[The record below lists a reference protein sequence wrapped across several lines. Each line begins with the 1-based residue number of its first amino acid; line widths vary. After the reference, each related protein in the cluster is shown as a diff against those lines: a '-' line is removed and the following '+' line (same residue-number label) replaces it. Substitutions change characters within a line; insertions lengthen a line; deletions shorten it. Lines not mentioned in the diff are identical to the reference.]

1 MAVLITGGAG
11 FIGSRLAAYL
21 MSQGE
26 QVIVFDN
33 FNAYYDPGIKRQNVA
48 ALGDQVV
55 IVEGDVR
62 DRAAVDALFKTY
74 PIRRV
79 AHLAGMSNVRYSMD
93 QGTLYSD
100 VNTTGSVNMMD
111 AARLNHVE
119 GFVLAS
125 TSSVYG
131 STTRIPFVEDDAA
144 ATPLA
149 PYPASKRA
157 AEIFAHTY
165 HHMYGLNVN
174 VLRFFNVY
182 GPNGRPDM
190 MPIKV
195 LKAIYYGTP
204 IQVFS
209 GGELKRDWTY
219 IDDVVQGVTSA
230 LQRPM
235 GYQIINMGFGAPI
248 TLNAFIHIYEQL
260 IGKQA
265 IIEDAPTPPSE
276 PLITYCDNNRARALL
291 GFAPSTPIEQ
301 GLANTWAWYQRQYL
315 SELP

>member
-301 GLANTWAWYQRQYL
+301 GLANTWAWYQRQFL

>member
-11 FIGSRLAAYL
+11 FIGSRLAAHW
-21 MSQGE
+21 MSQSE
-26 QVIVFDN
+26 QVIIFDN
-33 FNAYYDPGIKRQNVA
+33 FNTYYDPAIKRQNVA
-48 ALGDQVV
+48 ALGDHV
-55 IVEGDVR
+55 ILVEGDVR
-62 DRAAVDALFKTY
+62 DQAAVDALFAAY

-100 VNTTGSVNMMD
+100 VNTTGSVTLMD
-111 AARLNHVE
+111 AARKHHVE
-119 GFVLAS
+119 VFVLAS

-131 STTRIPFVEDDAA
+131 STSRVPFVEDDAA
-144 ATPLA
+144 SMPLA

-190 MPIKV
+190 MPLKV
-195 LKAIYYGTP
+195 LKAIYHGTP
-204 IQVFS
+204 IPVFS

-219 IDDVVQGVTSA
+219 IEDVVQGVTSA
-230 LQRPM
+230 LKRPM
-235 GYQIINMGFGAPI
+235 GYQIINLGFGAPI
-248 TLNAFIHIYEQL
+248 TLNAFIRIYERL

-265 IIEDAPTPPSE
+265 IIEDVPTPPSE
-276 PLITYCDNNRARALL
+276 PLITYCDNSRARDLL
-291 GFAPSTPIEQ
+291 DFAPSTPIEQ
-301 GLANTWAWYQRQYL
+301 GLANTWAWYQREFL
-315 SELP
+315 SGLA

>member
-11 FIGSRLAAYL
+11 FIGSRLATYL

-301 GLANTWAWYQRQYL
+301 GLANTWAWYQRQFL
-315 SELP
+315 SELS

>member
-11 FIGSRLAAYL
+11 FIGSRLAAHL
-21 MSQGE
+21 LTQGE

-33 FNAYYDPGIKRQNVA
+33 FNAYYDPTIKRQNVA
-48 ALGDQVV
+48 ALGDRV
-55 IVEGDVR
+55 IVVEGDVR
-62 DRAAVDALFKTY
+62 DQAAVDALFAVY

-100 VNTTGSVNMMD
+100 VNTTGSVMLMD
-111 AARLNHVE
+111 AARKHQVE
-119 GFVLAS
+119 AFVVAS

-131 STTRIPFVEDDAA
+131 STSRIPFVEDDPASM
-144 ATPLA
+144 PLA

-190 MPIKV
+190 MPLKV
-195 LKAIYYGTP
+195 LKAIYHGTP
-204 IQVFS
+204 IPVFS

-219 IDDVVQGVTSA
+219 IEDVVQGVTAA
-230 LQRPM
+230 LERPM
-235 GYQIINMGFGAPI
+235 GYQIINLGFGSPI
-248 TLNAFIHIYEQL
+248 TLNAFIRIYEQL

-265 IIEDAPTPPSE
+265 IIEDVPTPPSE
-276 PLITYCDNNRARALL
+276 PLITYCDNSRARDLL

-301 GLANTWAWYQRQYL
+301 GLANTWAWYQRQ
-315 SELP
+315 LP